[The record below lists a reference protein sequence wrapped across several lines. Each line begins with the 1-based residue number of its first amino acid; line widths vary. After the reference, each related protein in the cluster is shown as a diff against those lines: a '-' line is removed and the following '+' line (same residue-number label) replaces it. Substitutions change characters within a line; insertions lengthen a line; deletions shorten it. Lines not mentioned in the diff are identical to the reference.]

1 MIQYCFD
8 RPAAVARMSG
18 GGVTGAV
25 SFFCRR
31 GEVYVAADIRGL
43 PREAD
48 PCRCR
53 VFGFHIHE
61 GRDCGGEG
69 FRRHRRAS
77 GSGGLPPPLPHRGPA
92 AAARLG
98 RPGVPH
104 RQDRAVPPGGR
115 HRPHGGHPRHARRL
129 RHPALGPLRAVDK
142 VGYFKIAAKK
152 MTWKLRKEPLQ
163 EWGHLDMLDIRRCDS
178 WKFERI

>member
-1 MIQYCFD
+1 MIQYRFD

-31 GEVYVAADIRGL
+31 GAVYVAADIRGL

-69 FRRHRRAS
+69 FADT
-77 GSGGLPPPLPHRGPA
+77 G
-92 AAARLG
+92 
-98 RPGVPH
+98 
-104 RQDRAVPPGGR
+104 
-115 HRPHGGHPRHARRL
+115 
-129 RHPALGPLRAVDK
+129 
-142 VGYFKIAAKK
+142 
-152 MTWKLRKEPLQ
+152 
-163 EWGHLDMLDIRRCDS
+163 GHLDLADCPHPCHTGDLPPLLAWDGRAFLIARTGRFRVADVIGRTVVIHAMPDDFATQPSGHSGEKIACGVIRRVS
-178 WKFERI
+178 

>member
-1 MIQYCFD
+1 MIPYCFD

-48 PCRCR
+48 PCKCR

-61 GRDCGGEG
+61 GDACTPPDFESAGGHLDLEG
-69 FRRHRRAS
+69 CE
-77 GSGGLPPPLPHRGPA
+77 
-92 AAARLG
+92 
-98 RPGVPH
+98 
-104 RQDRAVPPGGR
+104 
-115 HRPHGGHPRHARRL
+115 HPRHAGYLPPLFGCGGDAYLSVLTDRFAV
-129 RHPALGPLRAVDK
+129 PDILGRSVVIHQDPDDFATQPSGHAGARIGCGVIRA
-142 VGYFKIAAKK
+142 F
-152 MTWKLRKEPLQ
+152 
-163 EWGHLDMLDIRRCDS
+163 
-178 WKFERI
+178 